1 MHQKTQLSKISN
13 TIFLILSILILS
25 FIWLNYYLHNIRLS
39 IISSLI
45 VISAFCIA
53 YFSIRTYT
61 QRKLKSKNQIIKD
74 KEDIRT
80 TLIFSSFQDNLNL
93 IKNLFNIEIIKRVDD
108 NHYLS
113 QDKDIFIFLVN
124 HKLLDEDILKI
135 IKSRQFN
142 NIEIYTIQNPSIMPL
157 PEDITLR
164 TITFDEI
171 YEKLLNSSSIKIDIS
186 IFKKT
191 PKLSL
196 KNYICIILKKERSR
210 GYFSFGILILFSS
223 LFTIYQTYY
232 IVIGTL
238 LILLSLYSR
247 FNNKYNN

>member
-39 IISSLI
+39 IVSSLI
-45 VISAFCIA
+45 VLTAFCIG
-53 YFSIRTYT
+53 YFSIRAYT
-61 QRKLKSKNQIIKD
+61 QRKLKSKNKTIKD
-74 KEDIRT
+74 KEDIKT
-80 TLIFSSFQDNLNL
+80 SLIYSNYQENLHL
-93 IKNLFNIEIIKRVDD
+93 IKELFNIDIIKIIDN

-113 QDKDIFIFLVN
+113 QNKDIFIFLESR
-124 HKLLDEDILKI
+124 KLLDEDIFKI

-142 NIEIYTIQNPSIMPL
+142 NIEIYTIQKPSIMPL
-157 PEDITLR
+157 PEDIGLT

-171 YEKLLNSSSIKIDIS
+171 YEKFLTASSIKIKIS
-186 IFKKT
+186 SFKKS

-196 KNYICIILKKERSR
+196 KNYICITLKKERSR
-210 GYFSFGILILFSS
+210 GYFSFGILLLFSS